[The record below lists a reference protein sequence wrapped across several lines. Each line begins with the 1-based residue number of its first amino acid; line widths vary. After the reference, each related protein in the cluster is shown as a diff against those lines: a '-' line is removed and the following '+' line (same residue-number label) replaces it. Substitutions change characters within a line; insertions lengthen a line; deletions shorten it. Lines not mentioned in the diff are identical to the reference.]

1 MSVPSI
7 LYHRVLPSASSEQG
21 YFPQS
26 SVDFVLAVPARKLL
40 SGSIRIE
47 GTVSVL
53 KADGTAVGRT
63 DKPHIDSFVG
73 AHTFFDQLSTE
84 VESKGMLET
93 LANYPRMISQ
103 MSKASFSQD
112 DTCSLKMG
120 AELRAGGK
128 QANGMY
134 ALQAVVERSD
144 TGDNTQ
150 NDELTAA
157 AQPAS
162 FSIKP
167 MLCFNRSQ
175 GGMLS
180 FDKQGFVRISCILS
194 SSLDAQFGKDSGGVA
209 GCTYVLN
216 DLACRFV
223 SVPDDGD
230 MSPQLMRS
238 YVSTVNS
245 VQSTA
250 SSIVSRVPSSR
261 VNGVSVS
268 FVKQSDENDPDKN
281 SLGLQSLPSYV
292 SAEYLF
298 ANSTNQNVTY
308 VIRDRGDA
316 VQRGIDALSDSGH
329 TNVSVTTLAANDGFI
344 VGLPF
349 SEFLDLS
356 QQLFSM
362 RLNVGSTSITNSPL
376 NCYSVFSTLIE
387 L

>member
-1 MSVPSI
+1 V
-7 LYHRVLPSASSEQG
+7 PSASSDQG

-26 SVDFVLAVPARKLL
+26 SVDFILAVPARKLL

-53 KADGTAVGRT
+53 KGNGDPVARA

-73 AHTFFDQLSTE
+73 AHCFFDQLSTE

-93 LANYPRMISQ
+93 LANYPRMVSQ
-103 MSKASFSQD
+103 MSKASLSQD
-112 DTCSLKMG
+112 DTCSLMMG
-120 AELRAGGK
+120 AELRSGGK

-134 ALQAVVERSD
+134 ALQAVAERSN
-144 TGDNTQ
+144 TGSDAQ
-150 NDELTAA
+150 NAAIVAA
-157 AQPAS
+157 AAPAS

-167 MLCFNRSQ
+167 MMCFNRSQ

-194 SSLDAQFGKDSGGVA
+194 SSLDALFGKDSSGA
-209 GCTYVLN
+209 GCTYLLK

-223 SVPDDGD
+223 TVPDDGD

-250 SSIVSRVPSSR
+250 SSIISRVPSAR

-268 FVKQSDENDPDKN
+268 FVKQADENDADKN
-281 SLGLQSLPSYV
+281 SLALQSLPSYV

-316 VQRGIDALSDSGH
+316 VQRGIDALTDSGH
-329 TNVSVTTLAANDGFI
+329 SNVSVTTLAANDGFL

-362 RLNVGSTSITNSPL
+362 RLNVNSTSITTNPL
-376 NCYSVFSTLIE
+376 NAYSVFSTLIE